1 MVLEHADSSE
11 QVIEGY
17 MLKNIG
23 LGLSLLPLLATASA
37 CSITARSGP
46 SSQAVVKADT
56 NPSLKGITVVDLD
69 RNAIARLA
77 KINAV
82 ATFSETLGNAS
93 PVGTIVQPGDVL
105 EISIWEAP
113 PAALFGAGGMASKT
127 SQDSILPDVSTT
139 ATLPELL
146 VGLSGTIFVPFAG
159 TVPVAGR
166 SLREIEVDI
175 TNRLRGKAHLP
186 QVIVRMTRNVASNVT
201 IAGEVSHSTRM
212 ALTPKGERLLDAIA
226 QAGGTT
232 QSVNRITIQVSRA
245 GQVVSMPLDEVIRD
259 PRQNIVLETGDVVTA
274 LYQPYSFTVLGAA
287 GRNEEIRLESV
298 GITLAQALGRIGGL
312 QADRANAKGLFI
324 FRWEKAGNL
333 ASMDATSTNDRIP
346 VIYRIDMS
354 NPATFFLAQQFE
366 MRDGDIVYVST
377 APIAQFQQF
386 VNIIASTVLPLVA
399 VKNSVQP

>member
-1 MVLEHADSSE
+1 MRPTMVLEHANSS
-11 QVIEGY
+11 QRVIKRH
-17 MLKNIG
+17 MLKNMG
-23 LGLSLLPLLATASA
+23 LGLSLLSLLATTSA
-37 CSITARSGP
+37 CSSTARSGP
-46 SSQAVVKADT
+46 SSQAVARSSN
-56 NPSLKGITVVDLD
+56 NPSLKGITVIDLD
-69 RNAIARLA
+69 RSTIARLA
-77 KINAV
+77 KINAS
-82 ATFSETLGNAS
+82 ATFAEALGNAS

-105 EISIWEAP
+105 EVSIWEAP
-113 PAALFGAGGMASKT
+113 PATLFGASGMASRT
-127 SQDSILPDVSTT
+127 SQGSILPDVSTT

-166 SLREIEVDI
+166 SLREIEADI
-175 TNRLRGKAHLP
+175 TARLRGKAHLP
-186 QVIVRMTRNVASNVT
+186 QVVVRMTRNEASNVT
-201 IAGEVSHSTRM
+201 IAGEVSRSTRM

-232 QSVNRITIQVSRA
+232 QSVNRITVQVSRA

-274 LYQPYSFTVLGAA
+274 LFQPYSFTALGAA
-287 GRNEEIRLESV
+287 GRNEEIRLEST
-298 GITLAQALGRIGGL
+298 GITLAQAFGRIAGL
-312 QADRANAKGLFI
+312 QADRANARGVFI
-324 FRWEKAGNL
+324 FRWEKPENPADGK
-333 ASMDATSTNDRIP
+333 IP

-366 MRDGDIVYVST
+366 MQDGDIVYVST

-386 VNIIASTVLPLVA
+386 VNIIASTVLPIIA